1 MLNHHFFG
9 IIISL
14 ITFNIGLFIYKKTK
28 LPILNPILISILL
41 IVGILLNFE
50 IPLESYDKGGR
61 LISFFL
67 GPATVVLAIPM
78 YKQLP
83 VLKKHIKAIL
93 IGISGGV
100 ITSISVV
107 IALAK
112 AFELDHT
119 LKLSLIPKSI
129 TTPIGIA
136 ISESLGGISSI
147 AVIAIIITG
156 ILGAI
161 MAPFI
166 CKIFKIHHSVAK
178 GIAIG
183 TSSHAVG
190 TSKALEMGE
199 TEGAMSSLS
208 IALAG
213 VITVFL
219 APLFVRIFS
228 YFNL

>member
-1 MLNHHFFG
+1 MDNYFFG
-9 IIISL
+9 ILISL

-41 IVGILLNFE
+41 TVGVLLNFE
-50 IPLESYDKGGR
+50 IPLETYNKGGKI
-61 LISFFL
+61 ISFFL
-67 GPATVVLAIPM
+67 GPATIVLAVPM

-83 VLKKHIKAIL
+83 ALKRHMKAIL

-107 IALAK
+107 ILLAK
-112 AFELDHT
+112 VFQLDHS
-119 LKLSLIPKSI
+119 LKLSLVPKSI

-136 ISESLGGISSI
+136 ISESLGGMGSI

-166 CKIFKIHHSVAK
+166 CKIFRIHHSVAK

-213 VITVFL
+213 LITVFL

-228 YFNL
+228 YFHL